1 VVDGLGQQGIASPG
15 DAMGEFDFLS
25 AEPAKKKPIAKKRS
39 QAEPVD
45 PKYKTAARC
54 FTVLLGLFIVGTL
67 ANHFGLTGGP
77 DEVQASID
85 ARDVVRGM
93 LKSPSTASFPWEYSA
108 NRWGKNGFTI
118 KSYVDAQ
125 NGFGATVRT
134 QWLVRLRYT
143 SKDEYEVV
151 DAMLY

>member
-1 VVDGLGQQGIASPG
+1 
-15 DAMGEFDFLS
+15 MGESDFLS
-25 AEPAKKKPIAKKRS
+25 AEPAKKKPIAKKRLP
-39 QAEPVD
+39 AEPVD
-45 PKYKTAARC
+45 PKYKTAAGC
-54 FTVLLGLFIVGTL
+54 FTVLLALFIVGTL

-108 NRWGKNGFTI
+108 NRFGKRGFTI

-143 SKDEYEVV
+143 SKDEYEVL